1 MAAWVMDQLTGNRM
15 QRGASPALH
24 VVKGDVDT
32 LTRET
37 GQNSRDQK
45 SGKAPVRILYTLIE
59 LSGKAK
65 ADFLK
70 AMGWPG
76 LKKHL
81 EACAND
87 AGETGPRMR
96 RGLATIDSKVPLRC
110 LRIEDFGTRG
120 LQGHDFNPDKNFSLL
135 CRAEFK
141 TSSEGGRGGSY
152 SIGRH
157 SRANSSSKRHS
168 NANCRCSSNRR

>member
-1 MAAWVMDQLTGNRM
+1 MDELTGNRM

-45 SGKAPVRILYTLIE
+45 AGKAPIKLLYTLIE
-59 LSGKAK
+59 LSGKHK
-65 ADFLK
+65 TDFLK
-70 AMGWPG
+70 SMDWPG
-76 LKKHL
+76 LQKHL

-96 RGLATIDSKVPLRC
+96 RGLSIVDSDAPLRC
-110 LRIEDFGTRG
+110 LRIEDFGARG
-120 LQGHDFNPDKNFSLL
+120 LEGDEFDSKKNFSLL

-141 TSSEGGRGGSY
+141 TSNEGGRGGDLLPGIP
-152 SIGRH
+152 SI
-157 SRANSSSKRHS
+157 
-168 NANCRCSSNRR
+168 